1 MLHMMKLAVGIRDLA
16 HLAERQAARA
26 VSDPPLRHQ
35 TRMFPRRAAEIVGKG
50 SIYWV
55 IAGVMLVRQRI
66 VEIREEAYED
76 GTACAGLILD
86 PRLVQVEARP
96 TRPFQGW
103 RYLTAEDAPPDLSA
117 SKSGRGAAAM
127 PPALRKELATLGLL

>member
-1 MLHMMKLAVGIRDLA
+1 MLHLMKLAVGIRDLA

-35 TRMFPRRAAEIVGKG
+35 TRMFPRRAAEIVDGG

-55 IAGVMLVRQRI
+55 IAGAMLVRQRI
-66 VEIREEAYED
+66 VEIRQEAWD
-76 GTACAGLILD
+76 DATTCAGLILD
-86 PRLVQVEARP
+86 PTLVQVEARP

-103 RYLTAEDAPPDLSA
+103 RYLSAEDAPPDLTA
-117 SKSGRGAAAM
+117 TPQGREVAAM
-127 PPALRKELATLGLL
+127 PPALRKELASLGLL